1 MNNLNKKYK
10 KYKSQFLI
18 GIISLFLWACDK
30 GNDADPKLDFSNY
43 VAVGNSLTAGISNNG
58 LYNESIKNA
67 YPNLIAQ
74 QLKLVGGG
82 NFPIALFPAGKENG
96 TGYLKLAGYNG
107 IFPNIITEEK
117 NTAIVSLQPPVLTKY
132 VGENNNLGMPF
143 MKMTDIDNPNL
154 RQTNLFFER
163 LLPENSEKP
172 TYLAYL
178 SKYKPTFFSCWLG
191 NNDVL
196 TFASSGGTRP
206 ISDQLFF
213 ETNLKKLLDQLTK
226 NGAKGV
232 VGNIGDVASAP
243 AIFLL
248 TAIRPLIS
256 NAKIYIQTKSGVREG
271 TLNDYL
277 LLPTNL
283 SNANEL
289 ATKATDKTK
298 PWADAEVLDSEEV
311 AELQLAILAFN
322 TIIKREAEA
331 RNLAYMDANSFLKKL
346 KGGYTENGETVSS
359 DFITGG
365 IFSLDGAHLT
375 PKGYAFT
382 ANEFIKAINSHY
394 KTTVPLLDT
403 KLYKGVEV
411 QN

>member
-1 MNNLNKKYK
+1 MNILNI
-10 KYKSQFLI
+10 KYKSFKSILFI
-18 GIISLFLWACDK
+18 GTISLFIWACDK

-43 VAVGNSLTAGISNNG
+43 IAVGNSLTAGVSNNG

-82 NFPIALFPAGKENG
+82 NFPTALFPTGKENG

-107 IFPNIITEEK
+107 LFPNIIAEEK
-117 NTAIVSLQPPVLTKY
+117 NTAITTIAPPKLVKY

-143 MKMTDIDNPNL
+143 MKMTEIDNPNL
-154 RQTNLFFER
+154 RQTNIFFER
-163 LLPENSEKP
+163 ILPENNEKP
-172 TYLAYL
+172 TYLTFL
-178 SKYKPTFFSCWLG
+178 EKYKPTFFTCWLG

-196 TFASSGGTRP
+196 SFASSGGTRP
-206 ISDQLFF
+206 ISDKLFF

-232 VGNIGDVASAP
+232 VGNIGDVTSAP

-248 TAIRPLIS
+248 TNLRPLIS
-256 NAKIYIQTKSGVREG
+256 SAKIYIQTKSGVREG

-277 LLPTNL
+277 LLPNNL
-283 SNANEL
+283 SNAADL
-289 ATKATDKTK
+289 ATKGIDKAK
-298 PWADAEVLDSEEV
+298 PWADSEVLDSDEV
-311 AELQLAILAFN
+311 AQLQLATIEFNAIL
-322 TIIKREAEA
+322 KREAEA
-331 RNLAYMDANSFLKKL
+331 RNLALMDANSFLKKL

-375 PKGYAFT
+375 AKGYAYT
-382 ANEFIKAINSHY
+382 ANEFIRAINLHY
-394 KTTVPLLDT
+394 KTTIPLLDT

-411 QN
+411 QK